1 MSSSQ
6 LGLCVVGPGGIAAA
20 HAKALQAL
28 GDVRFEWVVGREESS
43 AETFAREWGFARHT
57 TELESPS
64 RDPGVDVVLI
74 ASPNE
79 LHLEQARQAL
89 EAEKHVIVEI
99 PAAMSF
105 DGALELKRLSK
116 RVGRRVLVC
125 HTMRS
130 YPAIREVRRRVQD
143 GTLTVSQ
150 VTGFFAVPRRANENW
165 AGGTRSWV
173 DNLLWHH
180 ACHQVDAALWTLG
193 IDQADH
199 VRAQF
204 GRSHPQFGMTMDLS
218 VSFRTPARQ
227 VVTHTLTYN
236 TAREVWLTR
245 FVGDEALLI
254 YQDGALLDDEGRE
267 VIPAMDWSDLR
278 PQDQDMLA
286 AIRGEAES
294 DYSIESVLPA
304 MRVLQD
310 AELEGTAEC

>member
-1 MSSSQ
+1 MRPSP
-6 LGLCVVGPGGIAAA
+6 LGLCVVGPGAIAAA
-20 HAKALQAL
+20 HAKALHAL
-28 GDVRFEWVVGREESS
+28 GDLRFEWVVGREESS
-43 AETFAREWGFARHT
+43 AAAFAREWGFAQHT
-57 TELESPS
+57 VDLEPS
-64 RDPGVDVVLI
+64 LTDSDVDVVLI

-79 LHLEQARQAL
+79 LHFEQASRAL
-89 EAEKHVIVEI
+89 EAGKHVIVEI

-105 DGALELKRLSK
+105 DEALDLERLSK
-116 RVGRRVLVC
+116 RVGRRLLVC

-130 YPAIREVRRRVQD
+130 YPAIREVRRRVQS

-180 ACHQVDAALWTLG
+180 ACHQVDAAMWTLG
-193 IDQADH
+193 IKHADR

-204 GRSHPQFGMTMDLS
+204 GKSHPQFGMTMDLS
-218 VSFRTPARQ
+218 VSFRTPELQ

-236 TAREVWLTR
+236 TAREIWLTR
-245 FVGDEALLI
+245 FVADEELLI
-254 YQDGALLDDEGRE
+254 YQDGSLLDDQGQEL
-267 VIPAMDWSDLR
+267 VPAMDWSDLR

-294 DYSIESVLPA
+294 EFSIESVLPA
-304 MRVLQD
+304 MRALQD
-310 AELEGTAEC
+310 AELEGSAAC